1 MRISSLLLLM
11 TFLACSCETDISTGE
26 LLNEGEETSTSD
38 VSPATA
44 TENAM
49 ATEALS
55 LVNQQRTAGCTC
67 GATRMPPVAA
77 LRLNNQLRV
86 AAQAHANDM
95 ATMGKMQHGGSD
107 GSNVSTRVTRAGF
120 DWTAV
125 AENIAWNQRS
135 VEAVVNAW
143 INSEGHCKN
152 LMNERYQFMGF
163 GETDFYWAQVF
174 AR

>member
-1 MRISSLLLLM
+1 MRIFSLLPLM
-11 TFLACSCETDISTGE
+11 TLLACGCETDIATGE
-26 LLNEGEETSTSD
+26 LLNEPEETSTPD

-44 TENAM
+44 NED
-49 ATEALS
+49 ATAAEALS
-55 LVNQQRTAGCTC
+55 LINQQRAAGCTC
-67 GATRMPPVAA
+67 GTTSMPPVAA
-77 LRLNNQLRV
+77 LRLNDQLRT
-86 AAQAHANDM
+86 AAQVHANDM
-95 ATMGKMQHGGSD
+95 AIMGKMQHRGSD
-107 GSNVSTRVTRAGF
+107 GSNVSARVSRAGF

-152 LMNERYQFMGF
+152 LMNERYRFMGF

>member
-1 MRISSLLLLM
+1 MRIFSLLLLM
-11 TFLACSCETDISTGE
+11 TFLACGCETDIATGE
-26 LLNEGEETSTSD
+26 LLNEPEEASTPG

-44 TENAM
+44 NENAM

-67 GATRMPPVAA
+67 GSTRMPPVAA
-77 LRLNNQLRV
+77 LRLNDQLRA

-95 ATMGKMQHGGSD
+95 AAMRKMQHTGSD
-107 GSNVSTRVTRAGF
+107 GSNVSARVSRAGF
-120 DWTAV
+120 DWSAV

-152 LMNERYQFMGF
+152 LMSERYQFMGF
-163 GETDFYWAQVF
+163 GETEWYWAQVF

>member
-1 MRISSLLLLM
+1 MRIIAFLLLTSTL
-11 TFLACSCETDISTGE
+11 FYSCQTDIATGDS
-26 LLNEGEETSTSD
+26 LNESDPITSSD
-38 VSPATA
+38 DAPPTTA
-44 TENAM
+44 ENAM
-49 ATEALS
+49 ATLALS
-55 LVNQQRTAGCTC
+55 LVNQQRVAGCTC
-67 GATRMPPVAA
+67 GSTEMPPVAA
-77 LRLNNQLRV
+77 LRLNNQLTA
-86 AAQAHANDM
+86 AAQAHADDM
-95 ATMGKMQHGGSD
+95 AGMGKMQHTGSD
-107 GSNVSTRVTRAGF
+107 GSSVATRVTRAGF

-163 GETDFYWAQVF
+163 GETDWYWAQVF